1 MRFSY
6 CLKVAC
12 CDIIIERWVPYGAQS
27 KRRTIVQRAAAAA
40 QYAAPRNVIIQY
52 EAVQVRVV
60 RQFQRLGV
68 VQANPQAYL
77 QQYGAQLL
85 DASTLVQRA
94 RSAGVVED
102 ISAPAGASVGF
113 SANSYGQE
121 SSFGVSSGLAGG
133 AGASGAEF
141 VSGGAGGS
149 EAGFGG
155 SSFESSNFSSGGGA
169 GFEGGFAAGGG
180 GGFGGSSFESSSFS
194 SGGAGGASGVFQQVD
209 ASRDGRFDFN
219 ESGNFVGQ
227 NLGGGSSQESYSSSF
242 SY

>member
-1 MRFSY
+1 M
-6 CLKVAC
+6 LAP
-12 CDIIIERWVPYGAQS
+12 IEGYEDMP
-27 KRRTIVQRAAAAA
+27 IVSLE
-40 QYAAPRNVIIQY
+40 
-52 EAVQVRVV
+52 EAVKPLVAIVPKVGHNAFIVKQNCK
-60 RQFQRLGV
+60 
-68 VQANPQAYL
+68 NPADIL
-77 QQYGAQLL
+77 TT
-85 DASTLVQRA
+85 DESASIILYTYE
-94 RSAGVVED
+94 S
-102 ISAPAGASVGF
+102 SAPAGASVGF